1 MSKNRFLVLLENAL
15 NHLDIKDTIRT
26 YLYILSAYI
35 TLHKAKNMIS
45 HICDLI
51 MMSDCY

>member
-26 YLYILSAYI
+26 YLYILSAYTYYDNAAI
-35 TLHKAKNMIS
+35 DNIECLNIVSTS
-45 HICDLI
+45 
-51 MMSDCY
+51 YV